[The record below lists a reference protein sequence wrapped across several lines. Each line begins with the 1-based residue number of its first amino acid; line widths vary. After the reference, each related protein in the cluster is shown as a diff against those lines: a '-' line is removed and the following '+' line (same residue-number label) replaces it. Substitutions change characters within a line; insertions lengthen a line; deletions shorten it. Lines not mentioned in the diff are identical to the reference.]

1 MRSCHSERLR
11 FGARNLLSHAAPI
24 QPAPYQREITSRSR
38 RPTHFQFQT
47 NSIFCTP
54 FRFSLRLS
62 YTGFLAMNN
71 IRLLFSLFLGLGFS
85 SAAYAQNQPPAT
97 TPNPFLAAP
106 HQSDAQ
112 KANYPP
118 QLIDQLHAIEAAA
131 LTDDYA
137 YHQLAHL
144 TENIGPRPSGSPQAK
159 AASDYVATELRK
171 LGLDVHLEEVKVPH
185 WVRGAETAQLIEYPG
200 QVPETTQKIVL
211 CALGGSSATPADGL
225 TTDVVV
231 VNNFDELAA
240 LGRDKV
246 AGKIVFFNE
255 IFDKQKS
262 AGGMAFQAY
271 GEAVRYRG
279 AGPRVAADL
288 GAAAAL
294 VRSVGDADFRLPHTG
309 FSFPAGIPAG
319 AVTAEDA
326 DLIAHLAAQ
335 GKVRMHLTLTPQKLP
350 DTIGYNVIADLK
362 GSEHPEQV
370 VVVSGHLDSW
380 DLGTGAID
388 DGAGVVVSMQTI
400 HLLKQLGIHPKRTVR
415 FIAWMSEEEGS
426 EGAAQYMIDHG
437 KEMASHI
444 GAIESDLGADHP
456 AGIYYAAKSDLG
468 QWLKPVAQVL
478 DAIGAET
485 LENAAETGED
495 IAGMT
500 EKGVPSFAPV
510 QDSRFY
516 FNYHHTAADTFDKVN
531 PKHLAENA
539 AVMTVLAYALA
550 DSSLP
555 APR

>member
-1 MRSCHSERLR
+1 
-11 FGARNLLSHAAPI
+11 
-24 QPAPYQREITSRSR
+24 
-38 RPTHFQFQT
+38 
-47 NSIFCTP
+47 
-54 FRFSLRLS
+54 
-62 YTGFLAMNN
+62 MNN

-137 YHQLAHL
+137 YRQLAHL

-159 AASDYVATELRK
+159 AASDYVAAELRK
-171 LGLDVHLEEVKVPH
+171 LGLDVHVEEVKVPH

-350 DTIGYNVIADLK
+350 DAIGYNVIADLK

-388 DGAGVVVSMQTI
+388 DGAGVVIAMETAEILQKL
-400 HLLKQLGIHPKRTVR
+400 HLQPKRTLRV
-415 FIAWMSEEEGS
+415 IAWMDEETGGS
-426 EGAAQYMIDHG
+426 GG
-437 KEMASHI
+437 KTYTQEHTSDFANHI
-444 GAIESDLGADHP
+444 AAIESDSGAAHPLGFEVKMTPHAAELLRPVLAILQTFGANAVMPSSYPPGAD
-456 AGIYYAAKSDLG
+456 IAAMSE
-468 QWLKPVAQVL
+468 A
-478 DAIGAET
+478 
-485 LENAAETGED
+485 
-495 IAGMT
+495 
-500 EKGVPSFAPV
+500 GVPALGLL
-510 QDSRFY
+510 QDGRTY
-516 FNYHHTAADTFDKVN
+516 FNYHHSAADTLDKIV
-531 PKHLAENA
+531 PAELRENA
-539 AVMTVLAYALA
+539 AAMAVMGYALA
-550 DSSLP
+550 SMKNPLP
-555 APR
+555 R